1 MITRFSKDWD
11 LYFIGLAEYI
21 SKRSKDNSTKVG
33 AVIVN
38 SSKIILATG
47 YNGFPQK
54 LKDNPIDL
62 ENRERKYARILHAEI
77 NSIIFS
83 KQDLTDCIIYTYP
96 FLSCTKAIIQSGI
109 TRIVTLK
116 MDESSDRYQRWKD
129 DFDISREMYN
139 EAGIEVLEYN
149 PAEIKTVVAEPIK

>member
-38 SSKIILATG
+38 TSKIILATG

-62 ENRERKYARILHAEI
+62 ENRERKYARILHAEL

-83 KQDLTDCIIYTYP
+83 KQYLTDCIIYTYP
-96 FLSCTKAIIQSGI
+96 FLSCANCTKAIIQSGI

-116 MDESSDRYQRWKD
+116 MDESSERYQRWKD
-129 DFDISREMYN
+129 DFDISREMYK

-149 PAEIKTVVAEPIK
+149 PAEIKM